1 VSTNPTVWITAI
13 LALGIYSFLVKDNPF
28 FRIVEKLF
36 VGLGAGYYA
45 ALGVRSIIQLGIA
58 PLGEGKWVTLI
69 PLALGV
75 MVFARFVK
83 PIAWVSKIPV
93 AVIVA
98 VGAALTLRGSAQAQ
112 FMTQI
117 VGTMQPLNSIDNVI
131 LVFGTMAVLLYFFF
145 KKVPEGPAGRT
156 LGLVRSVARVLMMVS
171 FGIGFGGMIGTQ
183 IPRAIG
189 QVQLIFGKW
198 IHIIPGF

>member
-1 VSTNPTVWITAI
+1 MSTDITVWITAI
-13 LALGIYSFLVKDNPF
+13 LALGIYSFLVKENAF

-45 ALGVRSIIQLGIA
+45 ALGIRSINQLGIA
-58 PLGEGKWVTLI
+58 PLGEGKWITIV
-69 PLALGV
+69 PLVLGL
-75 MVFARFVK
+75 MVYARFIK
-83 PIAWVSKIPV
+83 PIAWMSKIPV
-93 AVIVA
+93 AAIVA
-98 VGAALTLRGSAQAQ
+98 IGAALTLRGSAQAQ

-117 VGTMQPLNSIDNVI
+117 VGTMQPLNSVNNVI
-131 LVFGTMAVLLYFFF
+131 LVFGTCAVLQYFFF
-145 KKVPEGPAGRT
+145 RKVPDGPVGRA
-156 LGLVRSVARVLMMVS
+156 LGGVRSVARVLMMVS

>member
-1 VSTNPTVWITAI
+1 MSTDITVWITAI

-45 ALGVRSIIQLGIA
+45 ALGVRSINQLGIT
-58 PLGEGKWVTLI
+58 PLAEGKWITLI
-69 PLALGV
+69 PIALGL
-75 MVFARFVK
+75 MVFTRFIK
-83 PIAWVSKIPV
+83 PLAWMAKIPV
-93 AVIVA
+93 AAIVA

-112 FMTQI
+112 FMSQI
-117 VGTMQPLNSIDNVI
+117 VGTMKPLNSVNNVI
-131 LVFGTMAVLLYFFF
+131 LVFGTSAVLLYFFF
-145 KKVPEGPAGRT
+145 KKVPDGPVGRG
-156 LGLVRSVARVLMMVS
+156 LGWVRSAARVLMMVS

-198 IHIIPGF
+198 IHIIPGL